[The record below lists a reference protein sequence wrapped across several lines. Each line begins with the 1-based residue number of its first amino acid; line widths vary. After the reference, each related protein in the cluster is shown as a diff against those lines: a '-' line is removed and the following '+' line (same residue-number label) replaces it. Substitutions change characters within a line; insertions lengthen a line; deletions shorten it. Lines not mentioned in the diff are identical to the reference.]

1 MSHIVIHRDHP
12 LTLDEARQAA
22 ETLAVQLAERY
33 DLSHHWQDDTLYFER
48 SGVGGQI
55 ELEPGKLRINVRLGF
70 LLATLLPA
78 GLLRLQAA
86 IPGSLQVRGP
96 LPHPGPAIWALGH
109 VWADFRPA

>member
-55 ELEPGKLRINVRLGF
+55 ELEPGKLRISVRLGF
-70 LLATLLPA
+70 LLATLKYKLEQEIHAYLDELFQQA
-78 GLLRLQAA
+78 G
-86 IPGSLQVRGP
+86 PSDPV
-96 LPHPGPAIWALGH
+96 
-109 VWADFRPA
+109 